1 MSLTIGIIGLPQSGK
16 TTLFHAL
23 TRLDESKRGSS
34 SGQKP
39 NQAHVQVPDQ
49 RLERLSALFTPK
61 KTTPA
66 TVDFLDVA
74 ASGADSQEK
83 GALGKR
89 VLGAFRTVDTLLQV
103 VRCYDHDYLGDA
115 KPVDDL
121 ENLELELLIS
131 DLTVIQNTLERNR
144 KMAADARTWFESVV
158 KALEDGTRPPA
169 DVVAKIPESAKPF
182 VQSMSLLVLKPVIVC
197 ANIADGVI
205 GSEEG
210 NARVMAAK
218 AWAEANGRQFFTVCA
233 SIEEELAQLE
243 PEEAKTFMAD
253 LGIKESGL
261 DKIIEAAYRS
271 LDLMTFFTVGEDECR
286 AWTVRVGACAPEAAG
301 RIHSDLE
308 KGFIRAEVVTTDD
321 LLAQGTYAA
330 CRDKGLLRL
339 EGKTYVVHDGDI
351 LNIRFNV

>member
-1 MSLTIGIIGLPQSGK
+1 MSLTIGIIGLPQCGK

-23 TRLDESKRGSS
+23 TRLDESKRGSGS
-34 SGQKP
+34 SQKP
-39 NQAHVQVPDQ
+39 NQAHVQVPDR
-49 RLERLSALFTPK
+49 RLDRLSALFTPK
-61 KTTPA
+61 KTTPT

-74 ASGADSQEK
+74 ASGADSEEK

-89 VLGAFRTVDTLLQV
+89 VLGAFRTVDTLLEV
-103 VRCYDHDYLGDA
+103 VRCFDHPYLGEA
-115 KPVDDL
+115 RPVDEL

-144 KMAADARTWFESVV
+144 KMAADARGWFEEVAR
-158 KALEDGTRPPA
+158 ALEDGQRPPA
-169 DVVAKIPESAKPF
+169 DLVSKAPEAARPF
-182 VQSMSLLVLKPVIVC
+182 LQSMSLLVLKPVIVC
-197 ANIADGVI
+197 ANISEGSI
-205 GSEEG
+205 GSEAADTKIAS
-210 NARVMAAK
+210 ARAA
-218 AWAEANGRQFFTVCA
+218 AEASGRPFFTACA
-233 SIEEELAQLE
+233 AIEEELAGLE
-243 PEEAKTFMAD
+243 PDEATSFMRD
-253 LGIKESGL
+253 LGIAESGL

-271 LDLMTFFTVGEDECR
+271 LDLQTFFTVGEDECR

-321 LLAQGTYAA
+321 LLTQGTYAA

-339 EGKTYVVHDGDI
+339 EGKTYVVQDGDI